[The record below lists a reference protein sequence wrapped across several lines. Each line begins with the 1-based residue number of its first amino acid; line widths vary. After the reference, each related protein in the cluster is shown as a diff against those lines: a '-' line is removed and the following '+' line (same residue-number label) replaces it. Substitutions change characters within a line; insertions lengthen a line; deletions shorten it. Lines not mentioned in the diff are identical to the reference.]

1 MEAYQLYGRALRRK
15 AARMLGSDA
24 DASDVVQALFVELLQ
39 RPSAPLDLPYLYRSI
54 TNRCLTL
61 IRDES
66 NRARLLAPESP
77 ALPARTLL
85 DDKAITHDLL
95 RKLVKRLDDEHC
107 QILTYRYVDDM
118 GLEEIAQLLGLSRKT
133 IGHRLDAIRV
143 AANEI
148 AQQEGGSP

>member
-15 AARMLGSDA
+15 AARMLGSEA
-24 DASDVVQALFVELLQ
+24 DAGDVVQALFVELLQ
-39 RPSAPLDLPYLYRSI
+39 RPGVPLDLPYLYRAI

-66 NRARLLAPESP
+66 NRARLLTPESP
-77 ALPARTLL
+77 AVPARTLL
-85 DDKAITHDLL
+85 DDRAITHDLL
-95 RKLVKRLDDEHC
+95 RKLVRKLDDEHC

-118 GLEEIAQLLGLSRKT
+118 GLEEIAQLVGLSRKT

-148 AQQEGGSP
+148 ATAEGGAR